1 MLLSLFCAAK
11 LGTFYLPC
19 KFSPK
24 KVSKN
29 LAETYQGSGFHTV
42 DEAIRNAYEGSDRT
56 PLQIEDYVFTVTD
69 LKSGVSERYRV
80 NAGNHVKLIPE
91 E

>member
-1 MLLSLFCAAK
+1 MTVNRIHTIDEVMVEIYFE
-11 LGTFYLPC
+11 G
-19 KFSPK
+19 K
-24 KVSKN
+24 KVD
-29 LAETYQGSGFHTV
+29 TYQGSGFHTV
-42 DEAIRNAYEGSDRT
+42 DEAIRNAYEGSDRA

>member
-1 MLLSLFCAAK
+1 MTVNRIHTIDEVMVEIYFE
-11 LGTFYLPC
+11 G
-19 KFSPK
+19 K
-24 KVSKN
+24 KVD
-29 LAETYQGSGFHTV
+29 TYQGSGFHTV

>member
-1 MLLSLFCAAK
+1 MTVNRIHTIDEVMVEIYFE
-11 LGTFYLPC
+11 G
-19 KFSPK
+19 K
-24 KVSKN
+24 KVD
-29 LAETYQGSGFHTV
+29 TYQGSGFHTV

-56 PLQIEDYVFTVTD
+56 PLLIEDYVFTVTD

>member
-1 MLLSLFCAAK
+1 MTVNRIHTIDEVMVEIYFD
-11 LGTFYLPC
+11 G
-19 KFSPK
+19 K
-24 KVSKN
+24 KVD
-29 LAETYQGSGFHTV
+29 TYQGSGFHTV

>member
-1 MLLSLFCAAK
+1 MTVNRIHTIDEVMVEIYFD
-11 LGTFYLPC
+11 G
-19 KFSPK
+19 K
-24 KVSKN
+24 KVD
-29 LAETYQGSGFHTV
+29 TYQGSGFHTV

-56 PLQIEDYVFTVTD
+56 PLLIEDYVFTVTD

>member
-1 MLLSLFCAAK
+1 MTVNRIHTIDEVMVEIYFE
-11 LGTFYLPC
+11 G
-19 KFSPK
+19 K
-24 KVSKN
+24 KVD
-29 LAETYQGSGFHTV
+29 TYQGSGFHTV

-80 NAGNHVKLIPE
+80 NADNHVKLIPE